1 MAVMQPHRYTRLNAL
16 LDDFAHCFSEADKVL
31 IAPVYAAG
39 ESPIAGA
46 NRDALVAAARAGG
59 HRDVAA
65 IDGPD
70 DLAERAGAWAA
81 PGDTIVCLGA
91 GSITAW
97 AHALPDTLREA
108 RK

>member
-1 MAVMQPHRYTRLNAL
+1 MQPHRYTRLNAL
-16 LDDFAHCFSEADKVL
+16 LDDFAHCFAQADKVL

-39 ESPIAGA
+39 EAPIAGA
-46 NRDALVAAARAGG
+46 SRDALVAATRAGG
-59 HRDVAA
+59 HRNVKA
-65 IDGPD
+65 IDGLH
-70 DLAERAGAWAA
+70 DLAACAGTWAA

-97 AHALPDTLREA
+97 AHALPESLRET